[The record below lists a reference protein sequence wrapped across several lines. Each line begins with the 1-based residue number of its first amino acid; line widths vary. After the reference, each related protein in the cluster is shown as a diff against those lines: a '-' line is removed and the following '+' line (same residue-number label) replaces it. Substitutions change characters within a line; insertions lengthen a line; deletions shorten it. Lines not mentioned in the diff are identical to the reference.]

1 MSLQHKLQ
9 PKSSKLARRGC
20 FAHSSDLYPILIHS
34 VAPGLQS
41 VAQLVSLFQEAT
53 RVSILGA
60 SSLHAFLTILA
71 ARLLAFEDTIASCFV
86 PDGWVGT
93 ISVLR
98 ALTVPIPLAEL
109 PNQLPGHHRSEF
121 DAERKLDTIVRT
133 PRGLTSQSRISEHST
148 CVCGSP
154 WNDH

>member
-1 MSLQHKLQ
+1 M
-9 PKSSKLARRGC
+9 
-20 FAHSSDLYPILIHS
+20 
-34 VAPGLQS
+34 
-41 VAQLVSLFQEAT
+41 
-53 RVSILGA
+53 SILGA

-71 ARLLAFEDTIASCFV
+71 ASLLAIEEDTIASCFV
-86 PDGWVGT
+86 PDCWVGT

-98 ALTVPIPLAEL
+98 ALTLKFVRLVPIPLAEL

-133 PRGLTSQSRISEHST
+133 PRGLTSQSRISEHGT

>member
-1 MSLQHKLQ
+1 M
-9 PKSSKLARRGC
+9 
-20 FAHSSDLYPILIHS
+20 
-34 VAPGLQS
+34 
-41 VAQLVSLFQEAT
+41 AQLVSPFQEAT

-98 ALTVPIPLAEL
+98 ALTLEYVRVVPIPLAEL

-133 PRGLTSQSRISEHST
+133 PR
-148 CVCGSP
+148 
-154 WNDH
+154 D